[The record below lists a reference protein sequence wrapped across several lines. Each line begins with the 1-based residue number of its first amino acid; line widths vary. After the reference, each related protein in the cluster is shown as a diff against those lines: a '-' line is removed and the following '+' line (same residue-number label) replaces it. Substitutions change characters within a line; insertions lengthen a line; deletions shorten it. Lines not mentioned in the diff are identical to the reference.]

1 MVTTSLDAKAALE
14 ILGSD
19 VRLIDTATYAL
30 VGDVDRY
37 ECERLAMVSL
47 PKVGITV
54 CRYSSC

>member
-1 MVTTSLDAKAALE
+1 MKALE
-14 ILGSD
+14 ILDSD

-47 PKVGITV
+47 PKIGI
-54 CRYSSC
+54 SL